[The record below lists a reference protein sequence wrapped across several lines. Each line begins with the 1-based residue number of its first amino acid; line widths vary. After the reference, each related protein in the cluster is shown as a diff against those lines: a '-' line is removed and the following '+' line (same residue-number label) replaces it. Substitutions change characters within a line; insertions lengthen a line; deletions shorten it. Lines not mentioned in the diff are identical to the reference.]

1 MVTEPVCGA
10 VFTRES
16 DAEGVLF
23 VLQYIYTL
31 ENFRELGI
39 ASDVMKYA
47 EKLFVESGTGR
58 MAVFLN
64 EKEKKMKQKQ
74 NQNRSSPGSFRH

>member
-1 MVTEPVCGA
+1 MLAVWAYDGDEPVCGA

-16 DAEGVLF
+16 DAEGVLV

-47 EKLFVESGTGR
+47 EKLFVESGT
-58 MAVFLN
+58 AEWPF
-64 EKEKKMKQKQ
+64 
-74 NQNRSSPGSFRH
+74 F